1 MVKRIQREITLSI
14 TQRHDFVRIIYY
26 VWQCLTIYIVVLTR
40 FRPFIKYDTFYKGD
54 IYQKNARQNTILTV
68 RLFIKFNT
76 FYHND
81 NYNA

>member
-1 MVKRIQREITLSI
+1 MIECIEFNKQSNCITNDTISFVSFI
-14 TQRHDFVRIIYY
+14 TYGNA
-26 VWQCLTIYIVVLTR
+26 WQYTIVVLTR

-54 IYQKNARQNTILTV
+54 IYQENARQNTILTV

-81 NYNA
+81 N